1 MFRKIRGDLR
11 NRSGQSTVE
20 YILLVTA
27 VIGVMI
33 FFLTKP
39 NTGLQSK
46 LSNTL
51 NASSESMSNMANRL
65 QHSQDGSGLGKD
77 SSAITVDAVGPFK

>member
-1 MFRKIRGDLR
+1 MFRKTK
-11 NRSGQSTVE
+11 GQSTVE

-33 FFLTKP
+33 FFLTNKDAGIQ
-39 NTGLQSK
+39 NK

-51 NASSESMSNMANRL
+51 NTASDSIGNMSDRL
-65 QHSQDGSGLGKD
+65 DRSHAASNGVSPGP
-77 SSAITVDAVGPFK
+77 SVTVDPTRGF